1 MISRRSG
8 GRHSNRCHWRMY
20 QAAGL
25 RSKVIWEQLPCY
37 CHRKLCGT
45 RSSAVVSMHLC
56 SNASRIRE
64 KRPAAGTREN
74 FRASNEKRGVTT
86 LPSEDLRTTGGK
98 TCMTEI
104 ELQGDSPTPRKDE
117 ERTSGWDHEARTN
130 PDKIIAPS
138 SFACSSWGLYLF
150 AWKDNG
156 GKTAKIGGFM
166 R

>member
-1 MISRRSG
+1 MLLPSQVVWNQVERRGVDAPLFECQSHSREKTSG
-8 GRHSNRCHWRMY
+8 WD
-20 QAAGL
+20 A
-25 RSKVIWEQLPCY
+25 
-37 CHRKLCGT
+37 RKL
-45 RSSAVVSMHLC
+45 
-56 SNASRIRE
+56 SRKQRE
-64 KRPAAGTREN
+64 EGGYDAAFRRP
-74 FRASNEKRGVTT
+74 
-86 LPSEDLRTTGGK
+86 EDDGGK